1 VYTGFWWGNLKE
13 RDHLKYPDVD
23 GRIILKWIF
32 GKCDGGMDWIDLI
45 QDRDRWRAL
54 VKAGNEDSGSI
65 KCGNYLTSSEKF
77 SLLIRT
83 VLHGVSK

>member
-1 VYTGFWWGNLKE
+1 
-13 RDHLKYPDVD
+13 
-23 GRIILKWIF
+23 
-32 GKCDGGMDWIDLI
+32 MDWIDLI